1 MRVKLIN
8 AVTGTEMWVA
18 DNRLDEYIAAGN
30 IPAASPEEKPKD
42 EEMPLESRRRKRLTR
57 KDEEK

>member
-18 DNRLDEYIAAGN
+18 DNRKDEYIAAGHK
-30 IPAASPEEKPKD
+30 PAAIPEEKPNNED
-42 EEMPLESRRRKRLTR
+42 MPLESRRRKRLT
-57 KDEEK
+57 KHDEEK